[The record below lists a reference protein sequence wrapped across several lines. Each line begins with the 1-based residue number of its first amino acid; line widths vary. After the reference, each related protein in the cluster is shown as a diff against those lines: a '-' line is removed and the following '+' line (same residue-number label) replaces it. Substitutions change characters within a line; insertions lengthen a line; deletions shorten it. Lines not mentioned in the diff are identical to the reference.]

1 MTKPNTVVIGDP
13 VTRGNY
19 ITGYNGAGAPYVPYN
34 SAGFYPDEDNGVKL
48 FGGRQ
53 SSVEYFARYGI
64 EYFEYQTS
72 LTIIEDY
79 SFGMSDPDADTTAFS
94 TLNVKT
100 KNNVVHQV
108 NLGDFTLSMDENV
121 ARETNLL
128 FFGEENR
135 PKNMWITITLQ
146 ISNDTYFARRSFLPY
161 ELPLISP

>member
-1 MTKPNTVVIGDP
+1 MQQAFEVAIYLDKDAEIG
-13 VTRGNY
+13 
-19 ITGYNGAGAPYVPYN
+19 
-34 SAGFYPDEDNGVKL
+34 
-48 FGGRQ
+48 
-53 SSVEYFARYGI
+53 
-64 EYFEYQTS
+64 
-72 LTIIEDY
+72 
-79 SFGMSDPDADTTAFS
+79 
-94 TLNVKT
+94 
-100 KNNVVHQV
+100 